1 MSAQPNLRRGLAAVL
16 TAVIVAAVVVVYRSS
31 NRDDARAD
39 DARKAVAAAD
49 KAKDKDEAP
58 GSLTTK
64 LTKGGGWTVFG
75 GTVYRNFVNTVD
87 VNIPDDWEVK
97 AGAEKNIKWSADLGS
112 LAYGG
117 PIVADGKVFIG
128 TNNERPRDP
137 AVKGDKG
144 IIMCFRESDGK
155 FLWQAVHD
163 KLAAGRVQD
172 WPKEGICSSAV
183 VEGKRLYYISNRC
196 ELVCAGTE
204 DGKPIWT
211 LDMIKKLGV
220 FPHNLSTSSPM
231 IIGDNLYLI
240 TSNGV
245 DEGHINIPA
254 PNAPSF
260 VAVEKKSGEV
270 KWAKNYPGKK
280 IMHGQWSNAVYSDA
294 ASTPHVIFPGGDGWM
309 YGLDL
314 QTGDI
319 LWKFDGNPKDS
330 KYVLGGKGTK
340 NDFLATPVVHD
351 HKLYIGVG
359 QDPEHDEGIGHLWC
373 IDIAK
378 AIEKGKT
385 NKDNDV
391 SPVNDNFD
399 PKADVNKNS
408 ALVWHY
414 GGKAPADAERN
425 YTFGRT
431 LSTCAVHD
439 GLVYACELAG
449 YFHCLD
455 AKTGKLVWEHNM
467 GSATWSSPYLV
478 DGKVFQGNDAGQLFI
493 FKHGKEKEEPKV
505 IEFGAKYVRAT
516 PIVANGVMY
525 VLTETP
531 TKLYAIQKK

>member
-1 MSAQPNLRRGLAAVL
+1 MSAQPNLRRGVAAILTVVICLAAV
-16 TAVIVAAVVVVYRSS
+16 VAYRSS
-31 NRDDARAD
+31 NAED
-39 DARKAVAAAD
+39 RKDGTLVAAAD
-49 KAKDKDEAP
+49 KSDAS
-58 GSLTTK
+58 GSKPLTS

-87 VNIPDDWEVK
+87 VNVPDDWNVK
-97 AGAEKNIKWSADLGS
+97 AGKNIKWSVDLGS

-117 PIVADGKVFIG
+117 PIVADGKIFVG

-137 AVKGDKG
+137 DVKGDKG

-155 FLWQAVHD
+155 FLWQAVHN
-163 KLAAGRVQD
+163 KLEAGRVQD
-172 WPKEGICSSAV
+172 WPREGICSSAC
-183 VEGKRLYYISNRC
+183 VEGKHLYYISNRC

-211 LDMIKKLGV
+211 LDMIKTLGV

-231 IIGDNLYLI
+231 IIGDLLYLI

-260 VAVEKKSGEV
+260 IAVEKKNGKV
-270 KWAKNYPGKK
+270 KWSKNYPGKH

-294 ASTPHVIFPGGDGWM
+294 GSTPHVIFPGGDGWL

-319 LWKFDGNPKDS
+319 LWKFDANPKDAV
-330 KYVLGGKGTK
+330 YVLGGKGTK
-340 NDFLATPVVHD
+340 NDFIATPIVYD
-351 HKLYIGVG
+351 HKVYIGVG
-359 QDPEHDEGIGHLWC
+359 QDPEHEEGIGHLYC

-378 AIEKGKT
+378 ALENAKKS
-385 NKDNDV
+385 DDRDV
-391 SPVNDNFD
+391 SSELVVKPGMPPKIKPVTKPN
-399 PKADVNKNS
+399 PNS
-408 ALVWHY
+408 AMVWHY
-414 GGKAPADAERN
+414 GGKAGEDAERN

-431 LSTCAVHD
+431 MSTCAVHD

-449 YFHCLD
+449 YLHCLD
-455 AKTGKLVWEHNM
+455 AKTGKQYWEHSM
-467 GSATWSSPYLV
+467 GSATWSSPYFV
-478 DGKVFQGNDAGQLFI
+478 DGKVFQGNDAGEVYI

-505 IEFGAKYVRAT
+505 INFGAKYVRAT
-516 PIVANGVMY
+516 PVVANGVLY

-531 TKLYAIQKK
+531 TKLYAIEKK

>member
-1 MSAQPNLRRGLAAVL
+1 MSAQPNLRRGVAAIL
-16 TAVIVAAVVVVYRSS
+16 TAVIGLAVFVAYRSS
-31 NRDDARAD
+31 NAED
-39 DARKAVAAAD
+39 RKDSTLVAAAD
-49 KAKDKDEAP
+49 KADAS
-58 GSLTTK
+58 GSKPLTS
-64 LTKGGGWTVFG
+64 LTKGGGWSVFG

-87 VNIPDDWEVK
+87 VNIPDSWSVK
-97 AGAEKNIKWSADLGS
+97 AGAEQNIKWSVDLGS

-155 FLWQAVHD
+155 FLWQAVHN
-163 KLAAGRVQD
+163 KLEAGRVQD

-183 VEGKRLYYISNRC
+183 VEGKQLFYISNRC

-211 LDMIKKLGV
+211 LDMIKTMGV

-231 IIGDNLYLI
+231 IIGDLLYLI

-260 VAVEKKSGEV
+260 VAVEKKTGKV
-270 KWAKNYPGKK
+270 KWSKSYPGKN

-294 ASTPHVIFPGGDGWM
+294 AGTPHVIFPGGDGWM

-351 HKLYIGVG
+351 NKLYIGVG

-385 NKDNDV
+385 NKDHDV
-391 SPVNDNFD
+391 SAVNDNFD
-399 PKADVNKNS
+399 PTADVNKNS

-414 GGKAPADAERN
+414 GGKAGADAERN
-425 YTFGRT
+425 YLFGRT
-431 LSTCAVHD
+431 MSTCAVHD

-449 YFHCLD
+449 YVHCLD
-455 AKTGKLVWEHNM
+455 AKTGKQYWEHNM
-467 GSATWSSPYLV
+467 ESATWGSPYFV
-478 DGKVFQGNDAGQLFI
+478 DGKIFQGNDAGQLFI
-493 FKHGKEKEEPKV
+493 FKHGKTKEDPKV
-505 IEFGAKYVRAT
+505 IDFSAKYVRAT
-516 PIVANGVMY
+516 PVVANGVLY

-531 TKLYAIQKK
+531 TKLYAIEKK